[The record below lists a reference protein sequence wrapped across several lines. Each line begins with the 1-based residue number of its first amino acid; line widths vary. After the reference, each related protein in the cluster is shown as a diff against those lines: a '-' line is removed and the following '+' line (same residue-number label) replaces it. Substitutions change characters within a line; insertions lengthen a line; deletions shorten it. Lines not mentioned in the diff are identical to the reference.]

1 LQVPDFTGRI
11 CPEKRRQQG
20 PILPSQKPSVA
31 VFDFGG
37 VLIDWNPRHLYRQLI
52 ADPAEMERFLAE
64 VTTREWH
71 QVQDQGGD
79 PGQATRTLQA
89 RHPDKHD
96 LIAAFYGRFD
106 EMCAVAFPEM
116 AAVVERLHAAG
127 TPLYLLS
134 NAPNLID
141 TWLRGAAAERHPFL
155 SRFRDYVV
163 SGNVKCSKPDR
174 AIYDL
179 ACRIGG
185 FRPEDAVFI
194 DDVLANAEGARAAG
208 WSAIHHRSADQTATE
223 LRALGFA
230 V

>member
-1 LQVPDFTGRI
+1 M
-11 CPEKRRQQG
+11 
-20 PILPSQKPSVA
+20 PSNKPSVA

-52 ADPAEMERFLAE
+52 SDPAEMERFLAE
-64 VTTREWH
+64 VTTSQWH
-71 QVQDQGGD
+71 QAQDRGGD
-79 PGQATRTLQA
+79 FRTATRALQA
-89 RHPDKHD
+89 RHPDKHE
-96 LIAAFYGRFD
+96 LIGAFYGRFD

-116 AAVVERLHAAG
+116 AALVETLHRAG

-134 NAPNLID
+134 NAPDLVD
-141 TWLRGAAAERHPFL
+141 VWLRGPAAQRHPFL
-155 SRFRDYVV
+155 GRFRDYVV
-163 SGNVKCSKPDR
+163 SGEVKCSKPDR

-179 ACRIGG
+179 ACRVGG

-194 DDVLANAEGARAAG
+194 DDALANVEGARAAG
-208 WSAIHHRSADQTATE
+208 WSAIHHRSADRTAAE